1 MPHSLAGTYL
11 TIPGCSPSQAGILD
25 SPVLLPTCQAEPSP
39 TTGTFPL
46 PHIFRPNGGIQVGED
61 YKKPFSTKG
70 VRQEV
75 NHSRL
80 SPLSTSVVKSGY
92 NGEKP
97 ADDGYNWRKYGQK
110 HVKGSKYPRSYYKC
124 TQAGCHVKKKVERS
138 DSGQIKESVYK
149 GVHTHPP
156 PQPGQ
161 TSRLA
166 ASETAAE
173 PDAARSADTSMGEA
187 SGAGVDEAEAVQEVR
202 AKKRTSRSRRNSDA
216 ASDSSGPSVS
226 ASFSEEA
233 AEANQ
238 VATGGGGPDDSISSG
253 TAVQKGRSRS
263 SIGLKESALGS
274 VKEEKEATPPD
285 VKRRRLSYPGA
296 STGGRATEGSGP
308 ADPAGAAPST
318 TAPAKEAAST
328 ARGASGAGAA
338 GKEPRLVVQTT
349 SEVDVLDD
357 GYRWRKYGQKLVK
370 GNPYPRSYY
379 KCTAPGC
386 GVRKHVERSSA
397 DPKSVVTTYEGAHNH
412 QPPAATNR
420 DRQPARSRNSTGS
433 SAAQKAAAAAAAA
446 NATPEGKTSED
457 EPSTKKGQNSAL
469 KAVKVEV
476 TMEEERA
483 SEGSDPP
490 ETAAE
495 APDDL
500 PASIPE
506 PERLA
511 TNPESPTRV
520 PDTELPFPSFDE
532 SSVDAV
538 AADAAASALATLDTA
553 RLPECGDMS
562 MPPPSGP
569 SRPAPLKVHEGLAT
583 SLSLP
588 TPTPTPKSMMDPMGF
603 LTTPTTPKL
612 NGFKYF
618 DVYRVA
624 VWLIWQ

>member
-1 MPHSLAGTYL
+1 MVFTTEFNSNQSLFSKY
-11 TIPGCSPSQAGILD
+11 
-25 SPVLLPTCQAEPSP
+25 
-39 TTGTFPL
+39 
-46 PHIFRPNGGIQVGED
+46 
-61 YKKPFSTKG
+61 PFAL
-70 VRQEV
+70 Q
-75 NHSRL
+75 
-80 SPLSTSVVKSGY
+80 VKSGY

-187 SGAGVDEAEAVQEVR
+187 SGAGVDEAEAVQE
-202 AKKRTSRSRRNSDA
+202 
-216 ASDSSGPSVS
+216 
-226 ASFSEEA
+226 
-233 AEANQ
+233 
-238 VATGGGGPDDSISSG
+238 
-253 TAVQKGRSRS
+253 KGRSRS

-612 NGFKYF
+612 NGFK
-618 DVYRVA
+618 
-624 VWLIWQ
+624 